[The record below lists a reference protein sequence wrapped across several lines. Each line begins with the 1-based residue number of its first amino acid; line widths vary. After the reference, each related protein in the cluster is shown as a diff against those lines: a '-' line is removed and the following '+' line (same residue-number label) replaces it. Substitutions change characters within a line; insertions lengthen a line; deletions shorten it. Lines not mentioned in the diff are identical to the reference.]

1 MRRVILL
8 SLAILS
14 SNALAEWREV
24 GEDAT
29 HKITTYA
36 DPTTIRKAGNRV
48 QMWHLFDLKAT
59 TEAYRSL
66 KVQSEYD
73 CIQKQSRSLYASAHQ
88 GNMGNGKV
96 VGIESDP
103 GDWKPIPLGSPK
115 EYLFYI
121 ACGRQ

>member
-1 MRRVILL
+1 ML
-8 SLAILS
+8 LAIVS

-24 GEDAT
+24 GVDAA

-36 DPTTIRKAGNRV
+36 DPSTIRKTGDRV

-59 TEAYRSL
+59 TKTYRSL
-66 KVQSEYD
+66 KAQNEYD
-73 CIQKQSRSLYASAHQ
+73 CRQMQSRNLYTSAYK
-88 GNMGNGKV
+88 GSMGKGEV

-103 GDWKPIPLGSPK
+103 GDWRPIPQGTPI

-121 ACGRQ
+121 ACRR